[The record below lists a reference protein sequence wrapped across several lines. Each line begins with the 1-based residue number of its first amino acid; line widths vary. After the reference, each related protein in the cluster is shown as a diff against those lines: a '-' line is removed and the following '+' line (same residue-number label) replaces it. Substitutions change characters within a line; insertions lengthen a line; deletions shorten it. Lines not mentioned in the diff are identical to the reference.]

1 MRLHEAAPKLIIQE
15 RVGERM
21 KISSYGPVPLLT
33 PVQEAYEL
41 APLLGAGYKGPPR
54 GAPFQQRVGCSSF

>member
-15 RVGERM
+15 RIGDRM
-21 KISSYGPVPLLT
+21 KISSHEPVPLLT

-41 APLLGAGYKGPPR
+41 AP
-54 GAPFQQRVGCSSF
+54 S

>member
-15 RVGERM
+15 RVGDKM
-21 KISSYGPVPLLT
+21 NFSSHGPVPLLT

-41 APLLGAGYKGPPR
+41 AP
-54 GAPFQQRVGCSSF
+54 S

>member
-41 APLLGAGYKGPPR
+41 AP
-54 GAPFQQRVGCSSF
+54 S